1 MTELFDIQLENTVLG
16 SILLDS
22 NSGALNALNI
32 ISEGVLYKNENKLV
46 YRAINALNT
55 QNKQIDIITVTNELK
70 KLGVTEMD
78 GFSCAYYVSQLTSH
92 ITSSNNIEQHSQ
104 ILYQKYLLRELK
116 KLSLDIENQ
125 VNEVIADG
133 FDIIQNIE
141 TRLTD
146 LTTFQTSTVKHISQI
161 HKETIAEIKDV
172 LTGNKETGIKTGIKA
187 LDARTGGWQ
196 KGNLIVLA
204 ARPAMGKSAVALKFA
219 AYPAINHKTPTA
231 IISLEMEDFEV
242 GGRVFASETGLSNT
256 AIIQKRLNAGE
267 LMHLENNCGNLLKA
281 PIYIDDS
288 PIVNITQLKNKM
300 RRMQKEFKIGLFI
313 VDYLQLISG
322 NSKNREQEISEISRT
337 LKIMA
342 KELNV
347 PVIALSQLSRAVET
361 RGGDKRPILSDLR
374 ESGAIEQDAD
384 IILFLW
390 RPEYYELYPNGYDY
404 NGQCLQ
410 TENLLMIDISKGR
423 GLQTGEVPA
432 KFYGEQMVVT
442 DYVY

>member
-1 MTELFDIQLENTVLG
+1 MSELYDIELERAVLG
-16 SILLDS
+16 ALLLDA
-22 NSGALNALNI
+22 NAGALNALNI
-32 ISEGVLYKNENKLV
+32 LNESVIYKNENKLV
-46 YRAINALNT
+46 YRALNT
-55 QNKQIDIITVTNELK
+55 LNNQNKQIDILTVTVELK
-70 KLGVTEMD
+70 KMGVTKID
-78 GFSCAYYVSQLTSH
+78 GLPVSYYVNKLTDRIASSINIEHHSQL
-92 ITSSNNIEQHSQ
+92 
-104 ILYQKYLLRELK
+104 LYQKYLLREIK
-116 KLSLDIENQ
+116 KLSIDIENQ
-125 VNEVIADG
+125 TNEAMADG

-141 TRLTD
+141 ARLSE

-161 HKETIAEIKDV
+161 HKETIEEQKEVIA
-172 LTGNKETGIKTGIKA
+172 GNKQTGVKSGIKA

-196 KGNLIVLA
+196 KGNLIILA
-204 ARPAMGKSAVALKFA
+204 ARPAMGKSAVALRFA
-219 AYPAINHKTPTA
+219 TFPAINNEMPTA

-242 GGRVFASETGLSNT
+242 GGRIFATETGLNNT

-267 LMHLENNCGNLLKA
+267 LMHLESSCGNLLKA

-288 PIVNITQLKNKM
+288 PMVNITQLKNKM
-300 RRMQKEFKIGLFI
+300 RRMRKEFKIELFI

-384 IILFLW
+384 LIMFLW
-390 RPEYYELYPNGYDY
+390 RPAYYELYLDGYEY
-404 NGQCLQ
+404 GNSFLR
-410 TENLLMIDISKGR
+410 TENLLMIDIAKGR
-423 GLQTGEVPA
+423 GLQTGEVPSS
-432 KFYGEQMVVT
+432 FYGEQMVVT
-442 DYVY
+442 DYM